1 MPEKTIL
8 EKNWHIFA
16 LVACLASILLGTLFG
31 YSISIR
37 NLVIAHES
45 TPDVEYHAVI
55 EAAYINIP
63 TMIDATP
70 SPVYADTTPT
80 HRYVVTVVDGFVA
93 VFYAAHSGGAL
104 KEITTYAV
112 NTFPSYDLERLEAGI
127 FIYSEEA
134 LARILQDYGS

>member
-1 MPEKTIL
+1 MSEKTLL

-16 LVACLASILLGTLFG
+16 LAACLASIILGTVFG
-31 YSISIR
+31 YFISGR
-37 NLVIAHES
+37 QLVTAHEAI
-45 TPDVEYHAVI
+45 PQDVYETTV
-55 EAAYINIP
+55 EVAYIDTP
-63 TMIDATP
+63 TVIDITP
-70 SPVYADTTPT
+70 SPVYADTAPS

-104 KEITTYAV
+104 KEITTSTVSTLPA
-112 NTFPSYDLERLEAGI
+112 FDLEQLEAGI